1 MCGIFGYLSEDAPA
15 DLLAAM
21 GGLLDHRG
29 PDDVG
34 YFSDAPSATHFGLR
48 RLSIIDLEG
57 GHQPL
62 SNEDETVRIV
72 CNGEIFNYIELRKAL
87 VDRGHRFRTQS
98 DVEVLV
104 HLFEEKGLDFL
115 DSVNGM
121 FGLALFDA
129 KNKRLILAR
138 DRLGIKPLFYAWDG
152 RRLAFASEIKP
163 VLKCPWISRDPDR
176 EAISAYLNLL
186 YIPAPQTCFAG
197 IKKLPSGTLAI
208 HADGDFQL
216 RRYWHTDRFLAQA
229 GEPAVSLASAEE
241 ELHGLFQDAC
251 RLQLRSDVPVGA
263 FLSGGV
269 DSSAVVAMANRHGLK
284 GMDTYTIAWKDAREK
299 MDERSYARSVA
310 ERYGC
315 RHHEME
321 ISWQDFNELLPMLI
335 WHLEEPNADGAYV
348 PTYLISKFSS
358 RQSKVILTGAGGD
371 ELYGG
376 YAFYQ
381 PPGGLLPKIREKIIA
396 GVLPG
401 REPYTRRAFNFPWR
415 LLFNEYRH
423 HSPENFMAFY
433 NHAAAEKDRLNAEM
447 AFDLNV
453 YLQDNILAL
462 TDRMSM
468 AASIEA
474 RVPLL
479 DHRIVEFVLGLP
491 SEFKIGP
498 GDTKLIF
505 KNVVAG
511 FLPAEILKRQK
522 DGFGAPIASW
532 LDGPLRPV
540 VRRIIE
546 GGILVR
552 EKVVSP
558 HIYRRLD
565 RMIRIRKGWNW
576 ALWIVLNLELWFR
589 FVFNEHDRPEGISLE
604 DIAQA

>member
-1 MCGIFGYLSEDAPA
+1 MCGIFGYVCNDSPSG
-15 DLLAAM
+15 LLATM
-21 GGLLDHRG
+21 GNLLEHRG

-34 YFSDAPSATHFGLR
+34 YFSDERTGTHFGLR

-72 CNGEIFNYIELRKAL
+72 CNGEIFNYIELRKELLAK
-87 VDRGHRFRTQS
+87 GHQFNTQG
-98 DVEVLV
+98 DAEVLV
-104 HLFEEKGLDFL
+104 HLYEEKGLDFL

-121 FGLALFDA
+121 FGLALFDE
-129 KNKRLILAR
+129 KKRRLILAR
-138 DRLGIKPLFYAWDG
+138 DRLGIKPLFYSWDG

-163 VLKCPWISRDPDR
+163 VLRCPWISREPDPA
-176 EAISAYLNLL
+176 AISAYLNLL
-186 YIPAPQTCFAG
+186 YIPAPKTGFAG
-197 IKKLPSGTLAI
+197 IYKLPSGTLAI
-208 HADGDFQL
+208 HENGRCQL
-216 RRYWHTDRFLAQA
+216 RCYWHTDRFLAQA
-229 GEPAVSLASAEE
+229 GDPPVSLASAEE
-241 ELHGLFQDAC
+241 ELHVLLQDAC

-269 DSSAVVAMANRHGLK
+269 DSSAVVGMANREGK
-284 GMDTYTIAWKDAREK
+284 QGMDTYTIAWKDAREK
-299 MDERSYARSVA
+299 MDERSYASTVA

-321 ISWQDFNELLPMLI
+321 ISWQDFNELLPRLI

-381 PPGGLLPKIREKIIA
+381 PPGGLLPKIRQRIM
-396 GVLPG
+396 PG
-401 REPYTRRAFNFPWR
+401 REPYSQRAFNFPWR
-415 LLFNEYRH
+415 LVFNEYRNH
-423 HSPENFMAFY
+423 TADDFLAFY
-433 NHAAAEKDRLNAEM
+433 NHTAAESDRLNAEM

-491 SEFKIGP
+491 SKFKIGQ

-511 FLPAEILKRQK
+511 FLPPEILTRQK

-532 LDGPLRPV
+532 LDGPLRPIV
-540 VRRIIE
+540 KRIIE

-552 EKVVSP
+552 EKIVSP
-558 HIYRRLD
+558 NIYSRLD

-576 ALWIVLNLELWFR
+576 ALWIVLNLELWYR
-589 FVFNEHDRPEGISLE
+589 FVLNEHARPDGISLE
-604 DIAQA
+604 DIAKS